1 MNVFQESYGF
11 DNIGI
16 AGIYERSYLIFGN
29 TKCQMAVFLEYLSV
43 INGIIYVRGFQIIL
57 ICDNYTIRMVVNVRI
72 LGDILVNR
80 FEFQDCSGFL
90 P

>member
-1 MNVFQESYGF
+1 
-11 DNIGI
+11 
-16 AGIYERSYLIFGN
+16 
-29 TKCQMAVFLEYLSV
+29 MAVFLEYLSV

-80 FEFQDCSGFL
+80 NNVVLGCSQGVFL
-90 P
+90 NYRLLVL